1 MKNQKLNIA
10 IIIILIMAV
19 WLTGCA
25 VSKSKVDKVGDFNFT
40 KELNN

>member
-10 IIIILIMAV
+10 IIIILIVSV

-25 VSKSKVDKVGDFNFT
+25 VSKSNKVGDFNFT